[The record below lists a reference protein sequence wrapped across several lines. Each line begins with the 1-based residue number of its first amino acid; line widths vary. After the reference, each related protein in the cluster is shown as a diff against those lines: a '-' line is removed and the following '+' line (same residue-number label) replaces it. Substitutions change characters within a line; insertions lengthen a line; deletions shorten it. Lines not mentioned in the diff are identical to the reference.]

1 MLFDT
6 HAHLTSETFD
16 EDRDRLIESYPSQNI
31 ALILNPAWNFESSF
45 QASALSQKHDS
56 IYAAV
61 GNHPDSA
68 HELSPEH
75 QDAILG
81 AYKKLVRENN
91 RIRAIGEVGLDY
103 HYETVPREMQ
113 QHAFRVQMALAREL
127 NLPVIVHEREAHE
140 DGLKIIDE
148 FPEVKGVFHCYS
160 GSVEMALE
168 LVSRGWFIGFTGI
181 LTFKNAALQQEV
193 ARSVPLD
200 HIVIETDSPYLAPIP
215 YRGRR
220 CDPVMLPRVAQK
232 LAELRHLSLDEV
244 EAATF
249 INGKRLYRIDN

>member
-16 EDRDRLIESYPSQNI
+16 EDRDGLIESYPSKDI
-31 ALILNPAWNFESSF
+31 ALILNPAWNLESSF
-45 QASALSQKHDS
+45 QASALAKKYAC
-56 IYAAV
+56 IYASV
-61 GNHPDSA
+61 GNHPDA
-68 HELSPEH
+68 ADELAPER
-75 QDAILG
+75 QDAVLD
-81 AYKKLVRENN
+81 AYKKLVRENS
-91 RIRAIGEVGLDY
+91 RIKAIGEIGLDY

-127 NLPVIVHEREAHE
+127 DLPVIVHEREADE
-140 DGLKIIDE
+140 DEMRIVTE

-160 GSVEMALE
+160 GGVEMARE

-193 ARSVPLD
+193 ARTIPLD

-215 YRGRR
+215 YRGKR
-220 CDPVMLPRVAQK
+220 CDPGMLPRVAQK
-232 LAELRHLSLDEV
+232 LAELRQISLDEV
-244 EAATF
+244 ESATF
-249 INGKRLYRIDN
+249 KNGKRLYRIDD